1 MIYTKNEI
9 VMEATLYGDLARIQV
24 ATDMTYDHYMDMM
37 ESAIVDDDENM
48 MEAAEDG
55 VKKSIAEMFSA
66 VIERIKAYIKD
77 KIEMVKRKLAIKKL
91 SDIGIKLSKA
101 EIDKVIKNTPPD
113 KKVKSVDV
121 DRVLTLL
128 DRAEKGANA
137 FVDRI
142 AKETEKMGD
151 MKFLDM
157 MKAKSHLKEFIEEGK
172 KPIDEIFRQIKEVMK
187 KENQMEVSISKYL
200 KSVAKMQEVA
210 NRLDSLDRMMND
222 AGARLKNG
230 FIAAAEREERLRQ
243 MEKTELRN
251 YHMKDQMNRMK
262 AQKSM
267 PGFEST
273 LDDLLDDYDGYM
285 EERAKKPKTFKEQAV
300 ATLKSIASTAI
311 GALVYWGTVMAAILS
326 QLLIYVGAAVAV
338 GGPLYAVI
346 HPSKSNAKMGAIA
359 FAAGSGAYT
368 GGKLLSNSIGID

>member
-9 VMEATLYGDLARIQV
+9 VMEATLYGDLVRIQV
-24 ATDMTYDHYMDMM
+24 ATDMMYEHYVDMM

-66 VIERIKAYIKD
+66 VIDRIKEFIQN
-77 KIEMVKRKLAIKKL
+77 KIETVKRRLAIKKL
-91 SDIGIKLSKA
+91 SDIGIKLSNT
-101 EIDKVIKNTPPD
+101 EIDKIMKNTPPD
-113 KKVKSVDV
+113 KKVMCVDV
-121 DRVLTLL
+121 DRVLALL

-137 FVDRI
+137 FIDRVV
-142 AKETEKMGD
+142 KETEKMGD
-151 MKFLDM
+151 MRFVDM
-157 MKAKSHLKEFIEEGK
+157 MKAKKRLKEFIEEGK

-187 KENQMEVSISKYL
+187 KENQMEVSISKHL
-200 KSVAKMQEVA
+200 KSVAKMQEAA

-230 FIAAAEREERLRQ
+230 FIEAAEREERLKQ

-251 YHMKDQMNRMK
+251 YRMKDQMNRMK

-285 EERAKKPKTFKEQAV
+285 EERAKKPKTFKEQAA

-311 GALVYWGTVMAAILS
+311 GALVYWGTLMAVILS

-346 HPSKSNAKMGAIA
+346 HPSKSNAKMGAISL
-359 FAAGSGAYT
+359 AAGSGAYT
-368 GGKLLSNSIGID
+368 GGKLLSKSLGID

>member
-24 ATDMTYDHYMDMM
+24 ATDMMYEHYVDMM

-66 VIERIKAYIKD
+66 VIDRIKEFIQN
-77 KIEMVKRKLAIKKL
+77 KIETVKRRLAIKKL
-91 SDIGIKLSKA
+91 SDIGIKLSNT
-101 EIDKVIKNTPPD
+101 EIDKIMKNTPPD
-113 KKVKSVDV
+113 KKVMCVDV
-121 DRVLTLL
+121 DRVLALL

-137 FVDRI
+137 FIDRVV
-142 AKETEKMGD
+142 KETEKMGD
-151 MKFLDM
+151 MRFVDM
-157 MKAKSHLKEFIEEGK
+157 MKAKKHLKEFIEEGK

-200 KSVAKMQEVA
+200 KSVAKMQEAA

-230 FIAAAEREERLRQ
+230 FIEAAEREERLKQ

-251 YHMKDQMNRMK
+251 YRMKDQINRMK

-311 GALVYWGTVMAAILS
+311 GALVYWGTIMATILS
-326 QLLIYVGAAVAV
+326 QLLIYVGTAVAV

-359 FAAGSGAYT
+359 FVAGSGAYT
-368 GGKLLSNSIGID
+368 GGKLLSNSLGID

>member
-9 VMEATLYGDLARIQV
+9 VMEATLYGDLARIQI
-24 ATDMTYDHYMDMM
+24 ATDMMYEHYVDMM
-37 ESAIVDDDENM
+37 ESAIVDDDYDM

-66 VIERIKAYIKD
+66 VIDRIKEFIQN
-77 KIEMVKRKLAIKKL
+77 KIETVKRRLAIKKL
-91 SDIGIKLSKA
+91 SDIGIKLSNT
-101 EIDKVIKNTPPD
+101 EIDKIMKNTPPD
-113 KKVKSVDV
+113 KKVMCVDV
-121 DRVLTLL
+121 DRVLALL

-137 FVDRI
+137 FIDRVV
-142 AKETEKMGD
+142 KETEKMGD
-151 MKFLDM
+151 MRFVDM
-157 MKAKSHLKEFIEEGK
+157 MKAKKHLKEFIEEGK

-200 KSVAKMQEVA
+200 KSVAKMQEAA

-230 FIAAAEREERLRQ
+230 FIEAAEREERLKQ

-251 YHMKDQMNRMK
+251 YRMKDQMNRMK

-311 GALVYWGTVMAAILS
+311 GALVYWGTLMAVILS

-359 FAAGSGAYT
+359 LAAGSGAYT
-368 GGKLLSNSIGID
+368 GGKLLSQSMGID

>member
-9 VMEATLYGDLARIQV
+9 VMEAALYGDLARIQV
-24 ATDMTYDHYMDMM
+24 ATDMMYEHYVDMM
-37 ESAIVDDDENM
+37 ESAIVYDDENM

-66 VIERIKAYIKD
+66 VIDRIKEFIQN
-77 KIEMVKRKLAIKKL
+77 KIETVKRRLAIKKL
-91 SDIGIKLSKA
+91 SDIGIKLSNT
-101 EIDKVIKNTPPD
+101 EIDKIMKNTPPD
-113 KKVKSVDV
+113 KKVMCVDV
-121 DRVLTLL
+121 DRVLALL

-137 FVDRI
+137 FIDRVV
-142 AKETEKMGD
+142 KETEKMGD
-151 MKFLDM
+151 MRFVDM
-157 MKAKSHLKEFIEEGK
+157 MKAKKHLKEFIEEGK

-200 KSVAKMQEVA
+200 KSVAKMQEAA

-230 FIAAAEREERLRQ
+230 FIEAAEREERLKQ

-251 YHMKDQMNRMK
+251 YRMKDQMNRMK

-311 GALVYWGTVMAAILS
+311 GALVYWGTLMAVILS

-359 FAAGSGAYT
+359 LAAGSGAYT
-368 GGKLLSNSIGID
+368 GGKLLSKSMGID

>member
-9 VMEATLYGDLARIQV
+9 VMEAALYADLARIQV
-24 ATDMTYDHYMDMM
+24 ATDMMYEHYVDMM

-66 VIERIKAYIKD
+66 VIDRIKEFIQN
-77 KIEMVKRKLAIKKL
+77 KIETVKRRLAIKKL
-91 SDIGIKLSKA
+91 SDIGIKLSNT
-101 EIDKVIKNTPPD
+101 EIDKIMKNTPPD
-113 KKVKSVDV
+113 KKVMCVDV
-121 DRVLTLL
+121 DRVLALL

-137 FVDRI
+137 FIDRVV
-142 AKETEKMGD
+142 KETEKMGD
-151 MKFLDM
+151 MRFVDM
-157 MKAKSHLKEFIEEGK
+157 MKAKKHLKEFIEEGK

-200 KSVAKMQEVA
+200 KSVAKMQEAA

-230 FIAAAEREERLRQ
+230 FIEAAEREERLKQ

-251 YHMKDQMNRMK
+251 YRMKDQMNRMK

-311 GALVYWGTVMAAILS
+311 GALVYWGTLMAVILS

-346 HPSKSNAKMGAIA
+346 HPSKSNAKMGAISL
-359 FAAGSGAYT
+359 AAGSGAYT
-368 GGKLLSNSIGID
+368 GGKLLSKSLGID

>member
-24 ATDMTYDHYMDMM
+24 ATDMMYDHYVNMM
-37 ESAIVDDDENM
+37 ESAIMDDDENM

-77 KIEMVKRKLAIKKL
+77 KIELVKRKFAIKKL
-91 SDIGIKLSKA
+91 SDIGIKLSNT
-101 EIDKVIKNTPPD
+101 EIDKIMKNTPPD
-113 KKVKSVDV
+113 KKVMCVDV
-121 DRVLTLL
+121 DRALALL

-137 FVDRI
+137 FIDRVS
-142 AKETEKMGD
+142 KETAKMGD
-151 MKFLDM
+151 MRFVDM
-157 MKAKSHLKEFIEEGK
+157 MKAKKHLKEFIEEGK

-230 FIAAAEREERLRQ
+230 FIAAAEQEERLKQ
-243 MEKTELRN
+243 MEKTELQR
-251 YHMKDQMNRMK
+251 YRRKERMNRMN
-262 AQKSM
+262 AQNPT

-273 LDDLLDDYDGYM
+273 LDDLLDDYDEYM

-300 ATLKSIASTAI
+300 TTLKSIASTAI
-311 GALVYWGTVMAAILS
+311 GALVYWGTLMAAILS
-326 QLLIYVGAAVAV
+326 QLLIYVGGAVAI
-338 GGPLYAVI
+338 GGPLYAVV

-359 FAAGSGAYT
+359 LGAGAGAMSGGMAIS
-368 GGKLLSNSIGID
+368 KAIGID

>member
-24 ATDMTYDHYMDMM
+24 ATDMMYEHYVDMM
-37 ESAIVDDDENM
+37 ESAIVDDDYDM

-66 VIERIKAYIKD
+66 VIDRIKEFIKN
-77 KIEMVKRKLAIKKL
+77 KIETVKRRLAIKKL
-91 SDIGIKLSKA
+91 SDIGIKLSNT
-101 EIDKVIKNTPPD
+101 EIDKIMKNTPPD
-113 KKVKSVDV
+113 KKVMCVDV
-121 DRVLTLL
+121 DRVLALL

-137 FVDRI
+137 FIDRVV
-142 AKETEKMGD
+142 KETEKMGD
-151 MKFLDM
+151 MRFVDM
-157 MKAKSHLKEFIEEGK
+157 MKAKKHLKEFIEEGK

-200 KSVAKMQEVA
+200 KSVAKMQEAA

-230 FIAAAEREERLRQ
+230 FIEAAEREERLKQ

-251 YHMKDQMNRMK
+251 YRMKDQMNRMK

-311 GALVYWGTVMAAILS
+311 GALVYWGTLMAVILS

-346 HPSKSNAKMGAIA
+346 HPSKSNAKMGAISL
-359 FAAGSGAYT
+359 AAGSGAYT
-368 GGKLLSNSIGID
+368 GGKLLSKSLGID

>member
-24 ATDMTYDHYMDMM
+24 ATDMMYEHYVDMM

-66 VIERIKAYIKD
+66 VIDRIKEFIQN
-77 KIEMVKRKLAIKKL
+77 KIETVKRRLAIKKL
-91 SDIGIKLSKA
+91 SDIGIKLSNT
-101 EIDKVIKNTPPD
+101 EIDKIMKNTPPD
-113 KKVKSVDV
+113 KKVMCVDV
-121 DRVLTLL
+121 DRVLALL

-137 FVDRI
+137 FIDRVV
-142 AKETEKMGD
+142 KETEKMGD
-151 MKFLDM
+151 MRFVDM
-157 MKAKSHLKEFIEEGK
+157 MKAKKHLKEFIEEGK

-200 KSVAKMQEVA
+200 KSVAKMQEAA

-222 AGARLKNG
+222 AGAKLKNG
-230 FIAAAEREERLRQ
+230 FIAAAEREERLKQ

-251 YHMKDQMNRMK
+251 YRMKDQMNRMK

-273 LDDLLDDYDGYM
+273 HDDLLDDYDGYM

-311 GALVYWGTVMAAILS
+311 GALVYWGTVMAVILS
-326 QLLIYVGAAVAV
+326 QLLIYVGTVVAI

-359 FAAGSGAYT
+359 LAAGSGAYT
-368 GGKLLSNSIGID
+368 GGKLLSKSMGID

>member
-24 ATDMTYDHYMDMM
+24 ATDMMYDHYVNMM
-37 ESAIVDDDENM
+37 ESAIMDDDENM

-66 VIERIKAYIKD
+66 VIDRIKEFIQN
-77 KIEMVKRKLAIKKL
+77 KIETVKRRLAIKKL
-91 SDIGIKLSKA
+91 SDIGIKLSNT
-101 EIDKVIKNTPPD
+101 EIDKIMKNTPPD
-113 KKVKSVDV
+113 KKVMCVDV
-121 DRVLTLL
+121 DRVLALL

-137 FVDRI
+137 FIDRVV
-142 AKETEKMGD
+142 KETEKMGD
-151 MKFLDM
+151 MRFVDM
-157 MKAKSHLKEFIEEGK
+157 MKAKKHLKEFIEEGK

-200 KSVAKMQEVA
+200 KSVAKMQEAA

-230 FIAAAEREERLRQ
+230 FIEAAEREERLKQ

-251 YHMKDQMNRMK
+251 YRMKDQMNRMK

-311 GALVYWGTVMAAILS
+311 GALVYWGTLMAVILS

-359 FAAGSGAYT
+359 LAAGSGAYT
-368 GGKLLSNSIGID
+368 GGKLLSKSMGID

>member
-9 VMEATLYGDLARIQV
+9 VMEATLYGDIARIQV
-24 ATDMTYDHYMDMM
+24 ATNMMYEHYVDMM

-55 VKKSIAEMFSA
+55 VKKSIAEMFSS
-66 VIERIKAYIKD
+66 VIDRIKEFIQN
-77 KIEMVKRKLAIKKL
+77 KIETVKRRLAIKKL
-91 SDIGIKLSKA
+91 SDIGIKLSNT
-101 EIDKVIKNTPPD
+101 EIDKIMKNTPPD
-113 KKVKSVDV
+113 KKVMCVDV
-121 DRVLTLL
+121 DRVLALL

-137 FVDRI
+137 FIDRVV
-142 AKETEKMGD
+142 KETEKMGD
-151 MKFLDM
+151 MRFVDM
-157 MKAKSHLKEFIEEGK
+157 MKAKKHLKEFIEEGK

-200 KSVAKMQEVA
+200 KSVAKMQEAA

-230 FIAAAEREERLRQ
+230 FIEAAEREERLKQ

-251 YHMKDQMNRMK
+251 YRMKDQMNRMK

-311 GALVYWGTVMAAILS
+311 GALVYWGTLMAVILS

-346 HPSKSNAKMGAIA
+346 HPSKSNAKKGAIA
-359 FAAGSGAYT
+359 LVAGSGAYT
-368 GGKLLSNSIGID
+368 GGTLLSKSLGID

>member
-9 VMEATLYGDLARIQV
+9 VMEATLYGDLARIQI
-24 ATDMTYDHYMDMM
+24 ATDMMYEHYVDMM
-37 ESAIVDDDENM
+37 ESAIVDDDYDM

-77 KIEMVKRKLAIKKL
+77 KIEMVKRKFAIKKL
-91 SDIGIKLSKA
+91 SDIGVKLSKA

-121 DRVLTLL
+121 DRILTLL

-137 FVDRI
+137 FLDRI

-157 MKAKSHLKEFIEEGK
+157 MKAKRHLKEFIEEGR
-172 KPIDEIFRQIKEVMK
+172 KPVDKIFRQIQELMK
-187 KENQMEVSISKYL
+187 NENQMDVPVSKYL

-210 NRLDSLDRMMND
+210 NRLDSLDRMMDD

-230 FIAAAEREERLRQ
+230 FIAAAEQEEKLRKMND
-243 MEKTELRN
+243 MELQR
-251 YHMKDQMNRMK
+251 YRMKDRMSR
-262 AQKSM
+262 ANGSKSVT
-267 PGFEST
+267 GLEST
-273 LDDLLDDYDGYM
+273 YDDLLSDFDDYMEANTEKNMTMKEKTVSTIKAIGSAVLSILNTWITGMANILVQLSRYAGAALGYM
-285 EERAKKPKTFKEQAV
+285 
-300 ATLKSIASTAI
+300 
-311 GALVYWGTVMAAILS
+311 
-326 QLLIYVGAAVAV
+326 VAV
-338 GGPLYAVI
+338 
-346 HPSKSNAKMGAIA
+346 SQ
-359 FAAGSGAYT
+359 
-368 GGKLLSNSIGID
+368 

>member
-24 ATDMTYDHYMDMM
+24 ATDMMYDHYVDMM
-37 ESAIVDDDENM
+37 ENAIMDDDENM

-66 VIERIKAYIKD
+66 VIDRIKEFIKN
-77 KIEMVKRKLAIKKL
+77 KIEIVKRRLAIKKL
-91 SDIGIKLSKA
+91 SDIGIKLSNT
-101 EIDKVIKNTPPD
+101 EIDKIMKNTPPD
-113 KKVKSVDV
+113 KKVMCVDV
-121 DRVLTLL
+121 DRVLALL

-137 FVDRI
+137 FIDRVV
-142 AKETEKMGD
+142 KETEKMGD
-151 MKFLDM
+151 MRFVDM
-157 MKAKSHLKEFIEEGK
+157 MKAKKHLKEFIEEGK

-200 KSVAKMQEVA
+200 KSVAKMQEAA

-230 FIAAAEREERLRQ
+230 FIAAAEREERLKQ
-243 MEKTELRN
+243 MEKTELQN
-251 YHMKDQMNRMK
+251 YRMKDQMNRMK

-273 LDDLLDDYDGYM
+273 IDDLLDDYDGYM

-300 ATLKSIASTAI
+300 ATLKSIATTAI
-311 GALVYWGTVMAAILS
+311 GALIYWGTLMAVILS

-346 HPSKSNAKMGAIA
+346 HPSKSNTKMGAISLV
-359 FAAGSGAYT
+359 AGSGAYT
-368 GGKLLSNSIGID
+368 GGKLLSKSLGID

>member
-24 ATDMTYDHYMDMM
+24 ATDMMYDHYVDMM
-37 ESAIVDDDENM
+37 ENAIMYDDENM

-66 VIERIKAYIKD
+66 VIDRIKEFIQN
-77 KIEMVKRKLAIKKL
+77 KIETVKRRLAIKKL
-91 SDIGIKLSKA
+91 SDIGIKLSNT
-101 EIDKVIKNTPPD
+101 EIDKIMKNTPPD
-113 KKVKSVDV
+113 KKVMCVDV
-121 DRVLTLL
+121 DRVLALL

-137 FVDRI
+137 FIDRVV
-142 AKETEKMGD
+142 KETEKMGD
-151 MKFLDM
+151 MRFVDM
-157 MKAKSHLKEFIEEGK
+157 MKAKKHLKEFIEEGK

-200 KSVAKMQEVA
+200 KSVAKMQEAA

-230 FIAAAEREERLRQ
+230 FIEAAEREERLKQ

-251 YHMKDQMNRMK
+251 YRMKDQMNRMK

-311 GALVYWGTVMAAILS
+311 GALVYWGTLMAVILS

-359 FAAGSGAYT
+359 LAAGSGAYT
-368 GGKLLSNSIGID
+368 GGKLLSKSMGID

>member
-24 ATDMTYDHYMDMM
+24 ATDMMYEHYVDMM

-66 VIERIKAYIKD
+66 VIDRIKEFIQN
-77 KIEMVKRKLAIKKL
+77 KIETVKRRLAIKKL
-91 SDIGIKLSKA
+91 SDIGIKLSNT
-101 EIDKVIKNTPPD
+101 EIDKIMKNTPPD
-113 KKVKSVDV
+113 KKVMCVDV
-121 DRVLTLL
+121 DRVLALL

-137 FVDRI
+137 FIDRVV
-142 AKETEKMGD
+142 KETEKMGD
-151 MKFLDM
+151 MRFVDM
-157 MKAKSHLKEFIEEGK
+157 MKAKKHLKEFIEEGK

-200 KSVAKMQEVA
+200 KSVAKMQEAA

-222 AGARLKNG
+222 AGAKLKNG
-230 FIAAAEREERLRQ
+230 FIAAAEREERLKQ

-251 YHMKDQMNRMK
+251 YRMKDQMNRMK

-273 LDDLLDDYDGYM
+273 HDDLLDDYDGYM

-311 GALVYWGTVMAAILS
+311 GALVYWGTLMAVILS
-326 QLLIYVGAAVAV
+326 QLLIYVGTVVAI

-359 FAAGSGAYT
+359 LAAGSGAYT
-368 GGKLLSNSIGID
+368 GGKLLSKSMGID

>member
-24 ATDMTYDHYMDMM
+24 ATDMMYEHYVDMM

-66 VIERIKAYIKD
+66 VIDRIKEFIKN
-77 KIEMVKRKLAIKKL
+77 KIEIVKRRLAIKKL
-91 SDIGIKLSKA
+91 SDIGIKLSNT
-101 EIDKVIKNTPPD
+101 EIDKIMKNTPPD
-113 KKVKSVDV
+113 KKVMCVDV
-121 DRVLTLL
+121 DRVLALL

-137 FVDRI
+137 FIDRVV
-142 AKETEKMGD
+142 KETEKMGD
-151 MKFLDM
+151 MRFVDM
-157 MKAKSHLKEFIEEGK
+157 MKAKKHLKEFIEEGK

-200 KSVAKMQEVA
+200 KSVAKMQEAA

-222 AGARLKNG
+222 AGAKLKNG
-230 FIAAAEREERLRQ
+230 FIAAAEREERLKQ
-243 MEKTELRN
+243 MEKTELHN
-251 YHMKDQMNRMK
+251 YRMKDQMNRMK

-311 GALVYWGTVMAAILS
+311 GALVYWGTLMAVILS

-359 FAAGSGAYT
+359 LAAGSGAYT
-368 GGKLLSNSIGID
+368 GGKLLSKSMGID

>member
-9 VMEATLYGDLARIQV
+9 VMEATLYGDIARIQV
-24 ATDMTYDHYMDMM
+24 ATNMMYEHYVDMM

-66 VIERIKAYIKD
+66 VIDRIKEFIQN
-77 KIEMVKRKLAIKKL
+77 KIETVKRRLAIKKL
-91 SDIGIKLSKA
+91 SDIGIKLSNT
-101 EIDKVIKNTPPD
+101 EIDKIMKNTPPD
-113 KKVKSVDV
+113 KKVMCVDV
-121 DRVLTLL
+121 DRVLALL

-137 FVDRI
+137 FIDRVV
-142 AKETEKMGD
+142 KETEKMGD
-151 MKFLDM
+151 MRFVDM
-157 MKAKSHLKEFIEEGK
+157 MKAKKHLKEFIEEGK

-200 KSVAKMQEVA
+200 KSVAKLQEAA

-230 FIAAAEREERLRQ
+230 FIAAAEREERLKQ
-243 MEKTELRN
+243 MEKTELHN
-251 YHMKDQMNRMK
+251 YRMKDQMNRMK

-273 LDDLLDDYDGYM
+273 LYDLLDDYDGYM

-311 GALVYWGTVMAAILS
+311 GALVYWGTLMAVILS

-359 FAAGSGAYT
+359 LAAGSGAYT
-368 GGKLLSNSIGID
+368 GGKLLSKSMGID

>member
-24 ATDMTYDHYMDMM
+24 ATDMMYEHYVDMM
-37 ESAIVDDDENM
+37 ESAIVVNDENM

-66 VIERIKAYIKD
+66 VIDRIKEFIKN
-77 KIEMVKRKLAIKKL
+77 KIETVKRRLAIKKL
-91 SDIGIKLSKA
+91 SDIGIKLSNT
-101 EIDKVIKNTPPD
+101 EIDKIMKNTPPD
-113 KKVKSVDV
+113 KKVMCVDV
-121 DRVLTLL
+121 DRVLALL
-128 DRAEKGANA
+128 DRAEKGVHA
-137 FVDRI
+137 FIDRVV
-142 AKETEKMGD
+142 KETEKMGD
-151 MKFLDM
+151 MRFVDM
-157 MKAKSHLKEFIEEGK
+157 MKAKKHLKEFIEEGK

-200 KSVAKMQEVA
+200 KSVAKMQEAA

-222 AGARLKNG
+222 AGAKLKNG
-230 FIAAAEREERLRQ
+230 FIAAAEREERLKQ
-243 MEKTELRN
+243 MEKTELHN
-251 YHMKDQMNRMK
+251 YRMKDQMNRMK

-311 GALVYWGTVMAAILS
+311 GALVYWGTLMAVILS

-346 HPSKSNAKMGAIA
+346 HPSKSNAKMGAISLV
-359 FAAGSGAYT
+359 AGSGAYT
-368 GGKLLSNSIGID
+368 GGKLLSKSLGID

>member
-9 VMEATLYGDLARIQV
+9 VMEAALYGDLARIQI
-24 ATDMTYDHYMDMM
+24 ATDMMYEHYVDMM
-37 ESAIVDDDENM
+37 ESAIVDDDYDM

-66 VIERIKAYIKD
+66 VIDRIKEFIQN
-77 KIEMVKRKLAIKKL
+77 KIETVKRRLAIKKL
-91 SDIGIKLSKA
+91 SDIGIKLSNT
-101 EIDKVIKNTPPD
+101 EIDKIMKNTPPD
-113 KKVKSVDV
+113 KKVMCVDV
-121 DRVLTLL
+121 DRVLALL

-137 FVDRI
+137 FIDRVV
-142 AKETEKMGD
+142 KETEKMGD
-151 MKFLDM
+151 MRFVDM
-157 MKAKSHLKEFIEEGK
+157 MKAKKHLKEFIEEGK

-200 KSVAKMQEVA
+200 KSVAKMQEAA

-230 FIAAAEREERLRQ
+230 FIEAAEREERLKQ

-251 YHMKDQMNRMK
+251 YRMKDQMNRMK

-311 GALVYWGTVMAAILS
+311 GALVYWGTLMAVILS

-359 FAAGSGAYT
+359 LAAGSGAYT
-368 GGKLLSNSIGID
+368 GGKLLSKSMGID

>member
-9 VMEATLYGDLARIQV
+9 VMEATLYGDLARIQI
-24 ATDMTYDHYMDMM
+24 ATDMMYEHYVDMM
-37 ESAIVDDDENM
+37 ESAIVDSDENM

-66 VIERIKAYIKD
+66 VIDRIKEFIKN
-77 KIEMVKRKLAIKKL
+77 KIETVKRRLAIKKL
-91 SDIGIKLSKA
+91 SDIGIKLSNT
-101 EIDKVIKNTPPD
+101 EIDKIMKNTPPD
-113 KKVKSVDV
+113 KKVMCVDV
-121 DRVLTLL
+121 DRVLALL

-137 FVDRI
+137 FIDRVV
-142 AKETEKMGD
+142 KETEKMGD
-151 MKFLDM
+151 MRFVDM
-157 MKAKSHLKEFIEEGK
+157 MKAKKHLKEFIEEGK

-200 KSVAKMQEVA
+200 KSVAKMQEAA

-230 FIAAAEREERLRQ
+230 FIAAAEREERLKQ
-243 MEKTELRN
+243 MEKTELHN
-251 YHMKDQMNRMK
+251 YRMKDQMNRMK

-311 GALVYWGTVMAAILS
+311 GALVYWGTLMAVILS

-346 HPSKSNAKMGAIA
+346 HPSKSNAKMGAISLV
-359 FAAGSGAYT
+359 AGSGAYT
-368 GGKLLSNSIGID
+368 GGKLLSKSMGID

>member
-24 ATDMTYDHYMDMM
+24 ATDMMYDHYVDMM
-37 ESAIVDDDENM
+37 ENAIMYDDENM

-66 VIERIKAYIKD
+66 VIDRIKEFIQN
-77 KIEMVKRKLAIKKL
+77 KIETVKRRLAIKKL
-91 SDIGIKLSKA
+91 SDIGIKLSNT
-101 EIDKVIKNTPPD
+101 EIDKIMKNTPPD
-113 KKVKSVDV
+113 KKVMCVDV
-121 DRVLTLL
+121 DRVLALL

-137 FVDRI
+137 FIDRVV
-142 AKETEKMGD
+142 KETEKMGD
-151 MKFLDM
+151 MRFVDM
-157 MKAKSHLKEFIEEGK
+157 MKAKKHLKEFIEEGK

-200 KSVAKMQEVA
+200 KSVAKMQEAA

-222 AGARLKNG
+222 AGAKLKNG
-230 FIAAAEREERLRQ
+230 FIAAAEREERLKQ

-251 YHMKDQMNRMK
+251 YRMKDQMNRMK

-311 GALVYWGTVMAAILS
+311 GALVYWGTLMAVILS

-346 HPSKSNAKMGAIA
+346 HPSKSNAKMGAISL
-359 FAAGSGAYT
+359 AAGSGAYT
-368 GGKLLSNSIGID
+368 GGKLLSKSLGID